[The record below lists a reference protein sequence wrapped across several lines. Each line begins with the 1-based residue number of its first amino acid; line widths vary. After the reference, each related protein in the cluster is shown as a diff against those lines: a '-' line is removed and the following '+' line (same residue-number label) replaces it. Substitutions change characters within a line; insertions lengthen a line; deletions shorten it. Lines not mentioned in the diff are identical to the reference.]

1 MAIIAGVVLNQKGS
15 CDLFTSVS
23 RHAALKVGAAKSA
36 ASTCK
41 PGERMRRV
49 CLFVFFSPATVSVFL
64 QQKHPVVYV
73 AIIPCDMGS
82 QGEGI
87 GGLGEKD
94 RGWQL

>member
-1 MAIIAGVVLNQKGS
+1 MYKLS
-15 CDLFTSVS
+15 
-23 RHAALKVGAAKSA
+23 
-36 ASTCK
+36 
-41 PGERMRRV
+41 V
-49 CLFVFFSPATVSVFL
+49 CLSSYLATASVFV

-94 RGWQL
+94 RGWQLETETAREGEIDRQKKKARLRLSFLLAEKTLVSDSS